1 MHKNDIMDYNN
12 SKLVLET
19 AKTEPGQVSWR
30 SPSNLAIIKY
40 WGKYGTQLP
49 KNPSI
54 SFTLKNAYTETIL
67 AYSPKKSTEQ
77 NISLQ
82 LNFNGEKNEVFQQK
96 MLRYFESLAAIFP
109 FLRQLDLTI
118 HTTNSFPHSTG
129 IASSASGMSAI
140 ALCLCSLENRFF
152 NTLSNSSEFYKKAS
166 YLSRLGSG
174 SACRSVY
181 PKMALWGES
190 REVADSSNLYAVPME
205 GQIHPVFQTYHD
217 DILIISK
224 KEKSVSSRAG
234 HELMEGNIY
243 AENRYA
249 QARQRLHNLLHILK
263 TGEVD
268 AFGAIAEAEA
278 LTLHALMMVSEPPYV
293 LIKPNTLKAID
304 AIKNYR
310 QTTKQPLYFSLD
322 AGPNLHLLYPD
333 TIKNDVQHFIRGE
346 LSEYCEQQQWIEDEA
361 GEGPVEISG

>member
-1 MHKNDIMDYNN
+1 MDYKNP
-12 SKLVLET
+12 KLVLET
-19 AKTEPGQVSWR
+19 SKTEPGQVTWR

-40 WGKYGTQLP
+40 WGKYGNQLP

-67 AYSPKKSTEQ
+67 AYAPKKSTELD
-77 NISLQ
+77 ISLQ
-82 LNFNGEKNEVFQQK
+82 LYFNGEKNESFRAK
-96 MLRYFESLAAIFP
+96 MLGYFESLVEAFP

-129 IASSASGMSAI
+129 IASSASGMSAA
-140 ALCLCSLENRFF
+140 ALCLCALEKRFF
-152 NTLSNSSEFYKKAS
+152 DTLSEEEDFYQKAS
-166 YLSRLGSG
+166 FLSRLGSG

-190 REVADSSNLYAVPME
+190 REVPGSSNEYAVPMAE
-205 GQIHPVFQTYHD
+205 YINPVFFTYHD

-234 HELMEGNIY
+234 HQLMEGNIY

-249 QARQRLHNLLHILK
+249 QARQRLNNLLHVLK

-293 LIKPNTLKAID
+293 LIKPNTLKAIE
-304 AIKNYR
+304 AIKKFR
-310 QTTKQPLYFSLD
+310 ETTKQPLYFSLD

-333 TIKNDVQHFIRGE
+333 SIKKDVQHFIRGE

-361 GEGPVEISG
+361 GDGPLEID

>member
-1 MHKNDIMDYNN
+1 MDYKNP
-12 SKLVLET
+12 KLVLET
-19 AKTEPGQVSWR
+19 SKTEPGQVTWR

-40 WGKYGTQLP
+40 WGKYGNQLP

-67 AYSPKKSTEQ
+67 AYAPKKSTALD
-77 NISLQ
+77 ISLQ
-82 LNFNGEKNEVFQQK
+82 LYFNGEKNESFRAK
-96 MLRYFESLAAIFP
+96 MLGYFESLAEVFP

-129 IASSASGMSAI
+129 IASSASGMSAA
-140 ALCLCSLENRFF
+140 ALCLCALENRFF
-152 NTLSNSSEFYKKAS
+152 DTLSEEADFYKKAS
-166 YLSRLGSG
+166 FLSRLGSG

-181 PKMALWGES
+181 PIMALWGES
-190 REVADSSNLYAVPME
+190 REVADSSNEYAVPMAE
-205 GQIHPVFQTYHD
+205 YINPVFHTYHD

-234 HELMEGNIY
+234 HQLMEGNIY
-243 AENRYA
+243 ADNRYA
-249 QARQRLHNLLHILK
+249 QARQRLNNLLHVLK

-268 AFGAIAEAEA
+268 TFGAIAEAEA

-293 LIKPNTLKAID
+293 LIKPNTLKAIE
-304 AIKNYR
+304 AIKNFR
-310 QTTKQPLYFSLD
+310 ETTKHPLYFSLD

-333 TIKNDVQHFIRGE
+333 AIKKDVQHFIRGE

-361 GEGPVEISG
+361 GDGPVEID

>member
-1 MHKNDIMDYNN
+1 MDYKNP
-12 SKLVLET
+12 KLVLES
-19 AKTEPGQVSWR
+19 AKTEPGQVTWR

-67 AYSPKKSTEQ
+67 AYAPKKSTELG
-77 NISLQ
+77 ISLQ
-82 LNFNGEKNEVFQQK
+82 LYFNGEKNDSFRAK
-96 MLRYFESLAAIFP
+96 MLGYFESLVEVFP

-129 IASSASGMSAI
+129 IASSASGMSAA
-140 ALCLCSLENRFF
+140 ALCLCALEKRFF
-152 NTLSNSSEFYKKAS
+152 DTLLKEADFYQKAS
-166 YLSRLGSG
+166 FLSRLGSG

-181 PKMALWGES
+181 PKMVLWGES
-190 REVADSSNLYAVPME
+190 REVADSSNEYAVPMAE
-205 GQIHPVFQTYHD
+205 HINPVFHTYHD

-234 HELMEGNIY
+234 HQLMEGNIY

-249 QARQRLHNLLHILK
+249 QARQRLNNLLHVLK

-293 LIKPNTLKAID
+293 LIKPNTLKAIE
-304 AIKNYR
+304 AIKNFR
-310 QTTKQPLYFSLD
+310 ETTKQPLYFSLD

-333 TIKNDVQHFIRGE
+333 AIKKDVQHFIRGE

-361 GEGPVEISG
+361 GDGPVEID